1 MTYEVKRIDIW
12 SVVKIAFIL
21 CGIFGLLAGI
31 LYAFM
36 LTMVGGLL
44 GELGGEFGAMRSL
57 TGAVSFIM
65 VIFLA
70 FFYAVVGAVA
80 AAIFG
85 WLYNILARGLGGIR
99 LHLEQEKA
107 KVVLQPAQP
116 SGTEPGATLGNQ

>member
-1 MTYEVKRIDIW
+1 MTYEVKKIDIW

-31 LYAFM
+31 LYAVV

-44 GELGGEFGAMRSL
+44 GQMGGEFGAMRSL
-57 TGAVSFIM
+57 TGAVSVIM
-65 VIFLA
+65 VFFLA
-70 FFYAVVGAVA
+70 LFYAVVGAVA

-85 WLYNILARGLGGIR
+85 WIYNLLARGMGGVR

-107 KVVLQPAQP
+107 KVVIQPAQP
-116 SGTEPGATLGNQ
+116 PGAEPEGTLGNQ